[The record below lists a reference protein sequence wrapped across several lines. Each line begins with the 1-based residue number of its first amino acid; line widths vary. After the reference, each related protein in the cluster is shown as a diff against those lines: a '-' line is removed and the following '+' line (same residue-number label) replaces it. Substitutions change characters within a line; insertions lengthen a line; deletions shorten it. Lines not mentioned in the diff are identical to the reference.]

1 MGLWPSNQAKGLYRI
16 RPYPDVKVCPLLT
29 ARRANAYGIT
39 DKGHIMGKGADQQF
53 RTTST

>member
-29 ARRANAYGIT
+29 ARRADAYGIT
-39 DKGHIMGKGADQQF
+39 DEGHIVGKGADQQF